1 MDRLETVYHY
11 HDRTKHQFGR
21 YARSAGH
28 MDWATKPYPFRR
40 HEGASLKLLPQTTGP
55 LVDLS
60 WDQLFVS
67 RVCPAPFNDETLGAF
82 FYLSM
87 ALSAWKEVVGP
98 GGAIVSRWALRVNP
112 SSGNLHPT
120 EAWLADAGGVHHY
133 CPDVHGLEHTAVW
146 PTGAWK
152 MLTTQL
158 PAGTMLIGLSSIP
171 WRESWKYGE
180 RAFRYC
186 QHDAGHAMAAL
197 SLAAATLGWSVAP
210 LKGAGSK
217 EMTAMLGLGDRSIE
231 EAEHPDTIFALM
243 PGEILKQEVSLNL
256 PQAEK
261 LDTPPNILSLDH
273 TVWEIIDQVV
283 AAVAYSSQKTVSI
296 SPPATR
302 DKIATTTNRDLNAFQ
317 IIRQRRSAVAMD
329 GLARMTLDEFLGLL
343 ERLLPGAN
351 NPAFDL
357 FRARTKVSLLIM
369 VHRVDDLQPG
379 LYMLVRDSEH
389 LADLQ
394 RFTSDTWEWTMAA
407 HQSSEVPLYFLGGG
421 DLRAGA
427 RQLSCNQAIASD
439 GVFSL
444 GMLARFKHTL
454 ERDGPEVYP
463 ELFRETGAIGHML
476 YLEAEAAGLR
486 GTGIGC
492 FFDDEVHRVVGLTDH
507 SWQSLYHF
515 TVGGAVED
523 ERLRTTAPY
532 DS

>member
-1 MDRLETVYHY
+1 MDRLESVYHY
-11 HDRTKHQFGR
+11 HHRTKHHFGR

-28 MDWATKPYPFRR
+28 MDWDTKPFPFRR
-40 HEGASLKLLPQTTGP
+40 YEGASLKLLPQTTGP
-55 LVDLS
+55 FSDLS
-60 WDQLFVS
+60 WDKLFES
-67 RVCPAPFNDETLGAF
+67 RVGPAPFNDETLGAF

-98 GGAIVSRWALRVNP
+98 GGEVVSRWALRVNP

-120 EAWLADAGGVHHY
+120 EAWLADADGVHHY
-133 CPDVHGLEHTAVW
+133 CPDVHGLEKTAVW
-146 PTGAWK
+146 PKGSWEK
-152 MLTTQL
+152 LTSHL
-158 PAGTMLIGLSSIP
+158 PAGTILIGLSSIP

-186 QHDAGHAMAAL
+186 QHDAGHAMAGL

-210 LKGAGSK
+210 LKGAGSD
-217 EMTAMLGLGDRSIE
+217 EMMGFFGIGDRIAQ

-243 PGEILKQEVSLNL
+243 PAEGLKKEVSLEL
-256 PQAEK
+256 PRAEK
-261 LDTPPNILSLDH
+261 LETPPNILSSDH
-273 TVWEIIDQVV
+273 TVWEIIDQVA
-283 AAVAYSSQKTVSI
+283 AAVAYPSQQKVII
-296 SPPATR
+296 SPPAACS
-302 DKIATTTNRDLNAFQ
+302 KISLSTNRDLKAFQ

-343 ERLLPGAN
+343 KRLLPSAN

-357 FRARTKVSLLIM
+357 FRARTAVSLFIM
-369 VHRVDDLQPG
+369 VHRVDDLQSG
-379 LYMLVRDSEH
+379 LYMLVRDPEH

-394 RFTSDTWEWTMAA
+394 RCTRDTWEWTMPDNG
-407 HQSSEVPLYFLGGG
+407 SSEVPLYFLGGG
-421 DLRAGA
+421 DLRTGA

-444 GMLARFKHTL
+444 GMLARFDQTL
-454 ERDGPEVYP
+454 ENDGPEAYP

-492 FFDDEVHRVVGLTDH
+492 FFDDEVHRVLGLTDH

-515 TVGGAVED
+515 TVGGAVDD
-523 ERLRTTAPY
+523 ERLRTAAPY
-532 DS
+532 GS